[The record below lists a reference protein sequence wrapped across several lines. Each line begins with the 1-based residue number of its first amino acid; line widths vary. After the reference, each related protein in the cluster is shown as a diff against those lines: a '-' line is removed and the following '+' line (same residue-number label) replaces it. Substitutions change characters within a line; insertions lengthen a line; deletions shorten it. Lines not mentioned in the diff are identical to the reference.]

1 MKSET
6 IDTLSATGTKTIV
19 TGVSMTG
26 WGWFTSNEFFGLI
39 GAAVAV
45 AGLAIT
51 WYYKHKADRRHMHEH
66 ELRMERLR
74 RGRKPD
80 TDLGE
85 LGADE

>member
-39 GAAVAV
+39 GVAV
-45 AGLAIT
+45 DGSPSGFDTRIGGAIVTRDFLAG
-51 WYYKHKADRRHMHEH
+51 
-66 ELRMERLR
+66 
-74 RGRKPD
+74 P
-80 TDLGE
+80 
-85 LGADE
+85 

>member
-39 GAAVAV
+39 GVAV
-45 AGLAIT
+45 DGSPS
-51 WYYKHKADRRHMHEH
+51 
-66 ELRMERLR
+66 
-74 RGRKPD
+74 GFD
-80 TDLGE
+80 TRIGGPL
-85 LGADE
+85 